1 MRYSEI
7 NYLYEDEGENVV
19 CDCLCMCVVIEN

>member
-19 CDCLCMCVVIEN
+19 SVCLCMCVVIEN

>member
-19 CDCLCMCVVIEN
+19 CVCLCKCVVIEN